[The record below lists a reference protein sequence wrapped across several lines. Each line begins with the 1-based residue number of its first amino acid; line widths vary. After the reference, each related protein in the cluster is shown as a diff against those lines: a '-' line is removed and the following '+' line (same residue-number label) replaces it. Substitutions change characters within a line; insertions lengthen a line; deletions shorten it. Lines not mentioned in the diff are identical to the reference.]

1 MFLLGL
7 NLSVGWIVAISIV
20 AVILIALMIVMLV
33 MVPFKLWFRALVSS
47 AHVSMIKLIGMKL
60 RKVDCQLVTLNYI
73 TARKA
78 GLKMT
83 IDELETHYLTGGNVE
98 RVVKALVASY
108 SANIDLTVQKA
119 KAIDLAGRDIYEAV
133 KNTVIPKIIETPEI
147 SAVAKDGIE
156 LIVKAKVTVIS
167 NMLMQISGAGEDTII
182 ARVGEGIVTTVG
194 STDSHKMILESP
206 ELISTTVLE
215 KGLDRGTAFYISSLD
230 IADIDVGRNI
240 DAELNIAK
248 AEAEKRIAQSK
259 AEERKS
265 MAIAAE
271 NEMKARVQEMRA
283 EVIRA
288 EAEVPKALAK
298 ALTSGNISVNDY
310 YEMQNIQADTAMRK
324 SLSKVEEEKVER
336 LTSPS
341 RRENITNQ
349 RSQSSPPSPFGGSQ
363 PFTPQQPFSAPITP
377 NYNSGGGQTYNPQLS
392 PLAARFAS
400 LAASQNQKK
409 GTTDDNN
416 KK

>member
-1 MFLLGL
+1 MFICGL
-7 NLSVGWIVAISIV
+7 SLSVGWIVGLSVIAVMLISLIV
-20 AVILIALMIVMLV
+20 VILVL
-33 MVPFKLWFRALVSS
+33 VPFKLWFRAFVSS
-47 AHVSMIKLIGMKL
+47 AHISMVKLIGMKL
-60 RKVDCQLVTLNYI
+60 RKVDCQLITLNYI

-78 GLKMT
+78 GLK
-83 IDELETHYLTGGNVE
+83 ISVDELETHFMAGGNVE
-98 RVVKALVASY
+98 NVVKALVAAY
-108 SANIDLTVQKA
+108 SANIDLTVSKA
-119 KAIDLAGRDIYEAV
+119 KAIDLAGRDVYEAV
-133 KNTVIPKIIETPEI
+133 RNTVVPKIIETPEI

-167 NMLMQISGAGEDTII
+167 NMLMQISGAGEDTIV

-194 STDSHKMILESP
+194 STASHKMILESP
-206 ELISTTVLE
+206 ELISSTVLE
-215 KGLDRGTAFYISSLD
+215 KGLDRGTAYYISSLD

-248 AEAEKRIAQSK
+248 AEAEKRIAQAK

-298 ALTSGNISVNDY
+298 ALSMGKISVNDY

-324 SLSKVEEEKVER
+324 SLSNSENEKAEK
-336 LTSPS
+336 LASKKD
-341 RRENITNQ
+341 
-349 RSQSSPPSPFGGSQ
+349 SQSTPRPVMPSPNAGFGSFGQSGTMSQ
-363 PFTPQQPFSAPITP
+363 PM
-377 NYNSGGGQTYNPQLS
+377 N
-392 PLAARFAS
+392 PLAARFAQ
-400 LAASQNQKK
+400 LAAAQRKNNN
-409 GTTDDNN
+409 TDSDNN
-416 KK
+416 K

>member
-1 MFLLGL
+1 MFLCGL
-7 NLSVGWIVAISIV
+7 NLSSGWIIGIAA
-20 AVILIALMIVMLV
+20 AVVVVLSLLIIMLV
-33 MVPFKLWFRALVSS
+33 LVPFKLWFRALVSS
-47 AHVSMIKLIGMKL
+47 AHISMVRLIGMKL
-60 RKVDCQLVTLNYI
+60 RKVDCQLITLNYI

-78 GLKMT
+78 GLKIT
-83 IDELETHYLTGGNVE
+83 VDELETHYMAGGNVE
-98 RVVKALVASY
+98 NVVKALAAAF

-119 KAIDLAGRDIYEAV
+119 KAIDLAGRDVYEAV
-133 KNTVIPKIIETPEI
+133 RNTVVPKIIETPEI

-206 ELISTTVLE
+206 ELISSTVLE
-215 KGLDRGTAFYISSLD
+215 KGLDRGTAYYISSLD

-248 AEAEKRIAQSK
+248 AEAEKRIAQAK

-283 EVIRA
+283 EVVRA

-298 ALTSGNISVNDY
+298 ALSMGKISVNDY
-310 YEMQNIQADTAMRK
+310 YEMQNIKADTAMRN
-324 SLSKVEEEKVER
+324 SLSKAEEEKAEKIAEKKSNPVETR
-336 LTSPS
+336 IPLPQTGGYGGYGGPMAP
-341 RRENITNQ
+341 TQ
-349 RSQSSPPSPFGGSQ
+349 ATPPSP
-363 PFTPQQPFSAPITP
+363 
-377 NYNSGGGQTYNPQLS
+377 NS
-392 PLAARFAS
+392 LAARFAA
-400 LAASQNQKK
+400 LAAAQRKNNANNDS
-409 GTTDDNN
+409 TD
-416 KK
+416 K

>member
-1 MFLLGL
+1 MFLCGL
-7 NLSVGWIVAISIV
+7 NLSTGWIIGLAAAAVVLIS
-20 AVILIALMIVMLV
+20 LMIVMLV
-33 MVPFKLWFRALVSS
+33 LVPFKLWFRALVSS
-47 AHVSMIKLIGMKL
+47 AHISMIRLIGMKL
-60 RKVDCQLVTLNYI
+60 RKVDCQLITLNYI

-78 GLKMT
+78 GLKIT
-83 IDELETHYLTGGNVE
+83 VDELETHYMAGGNVE
-98 RVVKALVASY
+98 NVVKALAAAF

-119 KAIDLAGRDIYEAV
+119 KAIDLAGRDVYEAV
-133 KNTVIPKIIETPEI
+133 RNTVVPKIIETPEI

-206 ELISTTVLE
+206 ELISSTVLE
-215 KGLDRGTAFYISSLD
+215 KGLDRGTAYYISSLD

-248 AEAEKRIAQSK
+248 AEAEKRIAQAK

-283 EVIRA
+283 EVVRA

-298 ALTSGNISVNDY
+298 ALSMGKISVNDY
-310 YEMQNIQADTAMRK
+310 YEMQNIKADTAMRN
-324 SLSKVEEEKVER
+324 SLSKAEEEKAEKIAEKKANPVEGR
-336 LTSPS
+336 IPIAPTGGGYGGFGGPMAP
-341 RRENITNQ
+341 TPPP
-349 RSQSSPPSPFGGSQ
+349 PPS
-363 PFTPQQPFSAPITP
+363 A
-377 NYNSGGGQTYNPQLS
+377 NS
-392 PLAARFAS
+392 LAARFAA
-400 LAASQNQKK
+400 LAAAQRKNNANNDS
-409 GTTDDNN
+409 TD
-416 KK
+416 K

>member
-1 MFLLGL
+1 MFICGFI
-7 NLSVGWIVAISIV
+7 LSTGWIIGLSIAGV
-20 AVILIALMIVMLV
+20 LLLSLVIVMLV
-33 MVPFKLWFRALVSS
+33 LVPFKLWFRAMVSS
-47 AHVSMIKLIGMKL
+47 AHISMLKLIGMKL
-60 RKVDCQLVTLNYI
+60 RKVDCQLITLNYI
-73 TARKA
+73 TAKKA
-78 GLKMT
+78 GLK
-83 IDELETHYLTGGNVE
+83 ISVDELETHYMAGGNVE
-98 RVVKALVASY
+98 NVVKALVAAY
-108 SANIDLTVQKA
+108 SANIDLTVSKA
-119 KAIDLAGRDIYEAV
+119 KAIDLAGRDVYEAV
-133 KNTVIPKIIETPEI
+133 RNTVVPKIIETPEI

-194 STDSHKMILESP
+194 STNSHKMILESP
-206 ELISTTVLE
+206 ELISSTVLE
-215 KGLDRGTAFYISSLD
+215 KGLDRGTAYYISSLD

-248 AEAEKRIAQSK
+248 AEAEKRIAQAK

-298 ALTSGNISVNDY
+298 ALSMGKISVNDY

-324 SLSKVEEEKVER
+324 SLSNSENEKTEK
-336 LTSPS
+336 LTS
-341 RRENITNQ
+341 RKDNQ
-349 RSQSSPPSPFGGSQ
+349 SNTAPKINPQPPFGSSFSFSQFGQSSPSQ
-363 PFTPQQPFSAPITP
+363 
-377 NYNSGGGQTYNPQLS
+377 NPAMN

-400 LAASQNQKK
+400 LAAAQRRNNSGGDSDSKK
-409 GTTDDNN
+409 
-416 KK
+416 

>member
-1 MFLLGL
+1 MFICGFI
-7 NLSVGWIVAISIV
+7 LSTGWIIGLSIAGV
-20 AVILIALMIVMLV
+20 LLLSLVIVMLV
-33 MVPFKLWFRALVSS
+33 LVPFKLWFRAMVSS
-47 AHVSMIKLIGMKL
+47 AHISMLKLIGMKL
-60 RKVDCQLVTLNYI
+60 RKVDCQLITLNYI
-73 TARKA
+73 TAKKA
-78 GLKMT
+78 GLK
-83 IDELETHYLTGGNVE
+83 ISVDELETHYMAGGNVE
-98 RVVKALVASY
+98 NVVKALVAAY
-108 SANIDLTVQKA
+108 SANIDLTVSKA
-119 KAIDLAGRDIYEAV
+119 KAIDLAGRDVYEAV
-133 KNTVIPKIIETPEI
+133 RNTVVPKIIETPEI

-194 STDSHKMILESP
+194 STNSHKMILESP
-206 ELISTTVLE
+206 ELISSTVLE
-215 KGLDRGTAFYISSLD
+215 KGLDRGTAYYISSLD

-248 AEAEKRIAQSK
+248 AEAEKRIAQAK

-298 ALTSGNISVNDY
+298 ALSMGKISVNDY

-324 SLSKVEEEKVER
+324 SLSNSENEKTEK
-336 LTSPS
+336 LTS
-341 RRENITNQ
+341 RKDNQ
-349 RSQSSPPSPFGGSQ
+349 SNTAPKINPQPPFGSSFSFSQFGQSSPSQ
-363 PFTPQQPFSAPITP
+363 
-377 NYNSGGGQTYNPQLS
+377 NPAMN

-400 LAASQNQKK
+400 LAAAQRRNNYGGDSDSKK
-409 GTTDDNN
+409 
-416 KK
+416 

>member
-1 MFLLGL
+1 MLIA
-7 NLSVGWIVAISIV
+7 SVRISTGWIVGLSI
-20 AVILIALMIVMLV
+20 AGFLLLAGLIVMLV
-33 MVPFKLWFRALVSS
+33 LVPFKLWFRAFVSS
-47 AHVSMIKLIGMKL
+47 AHISMLKLIGMKL
-60 RKVDCQLVTLNYI
+60 RKVDCQLITLNYI

-78 GLKMT
+78 GLKIT
-83 IDELETHYLTGGNVE
+83 VDELETHFMAGGNVE
-98 RVVKALVASY
+98 NVVKALVAAF

-119 KAIDLAGRDIYEAV
+119 KAIDLAGRDVYEAV
-133 KNTVIPKIIETPEI
+133 RNTVVPKIIETPEI

-156 LIVKAKVTVIS
+156 LIVKAKVTVVS

-206 ELISTTVLE
+206 ELISSTVLE
-215 KGLDRGTAFYISSLD
+215 KGLDRGTAYYISSLD

-248 AEAEKRIAQSK
+248 AEAEKRIAQAK

-283 EVIRA
+283 EVIKA

-298 ALTSGNISVNDY
+298 ALSSGKISVNDY
-310 YEMQNIQADTAMRK
+310 YEMQNIQADTAMRN
-324 SLSKVEEEKVER
+324 SLSKSEEEKAEKISTVTAQKKENQ
-336 LTSPS
+336 TS
-341 RRENITNQ
+341 
-349 RSQSSPPSPFGGSQ
+349 SSPFAPKSSGVGG
-363 PFTPQQPFSAPITP
+363 FSAGGYTP
-377 NYNSGGGQTYNPQLS
+377 PMN

-400 LAASQNQKK
+400 LAAAQKRNN
-409 GTTDDNN
+409 TSDDDN
-416 KK
+416 K

>member
-1 MFLLGL
+1 MI
-7 NLSVGWIVAISIV
+7 LSGFQLTTGWIAAIIVV
-20 AVILIALMIVMLV
+20 AVLFVTFVVTVLV
-33 MVPFKLWFRALVSS
+33 MVPFRLWFRAFVSS
-47 AHVSMIKLIGMKL
+47 AHISMLKLIGMKL
-60 RKVDCQLVTLNYI
+60 RKVDCQLITLNYI

-78 GLKMT
+78 GLKIT
-83 IDELETHYLTGGNVE
+83 VDELETHFMAGGSVE
-98 RVVKALVASY
+98 NVVKALVAAF

-119 KAIDLAGRDIYEAV
+119 KAIDLAGRDVYEAV
-133 KNTVIPKIIETPEI
+133 KNTVVPKIIETPEI
-147 SAVAKDGIE
+147 AAVAKDGIE
-156 LIVKAKVTVIS
+156 LIVKAKVTVVS

-206 ELISTTVLE
+206 ELISSTVLE
-215 KGLDRGTAFYISSLD
+215 KGLDRGTAYYISSLD

-248 AEAEKRIAQSK
+248 AEAEKRIAQAK

-288 EAEVPKALAK
+288 EAEVPKALSAGK
-298 ALTSGNISVNDY
+298 ISVNDY
-310 YEMQNIQADTAMRK
+310 YEMQNIKADTAMRN
-324 SLSKVEEEKVER
+324 SLSKAEDEKAEK
-336 LTSPS
+336 LSSLPKKDPS
-341 RRENITNQ
+341 AAPPRPMMQTPPMPQ
-349 RSQSSPPSPFGGSQ
+349 TPVGFGAPSPFSQ
-363 PFTPQQPFSAPITP
+363 QM
-377 NYNSGGGQTYNPQLS
+377 N

-400 LAASQNQKK
+400 LAAAQKRNNNS
-409 GTTDDNN
+409 GSDDN
-416 KK
+416 K

>member
-1 MFLLGL
+1 MI
-7 NLSVGWIVAISIV
+7 LSGFQLTTGWIVAIIV
-20 AVILIALMIVMLV
+20 AAVLFVTFVVTVLV
-33 MVPFKLWFRALVSS
+33 MVPFRLWFRAFVSS
-47 AHVSMIKLIGMKL
+47 AHISMLKLIGMKL
-60 RKVDCQLVTLNYI
+60 RKVDCQLITLNYI

-78 GLKMT
+78 GLKIT
-83 IDELETHYLTGGNVE
+83 VDELETHFMAGGSVE
-98 RVVKALVASY
+98 NVVKALVAAF

-119 KAIDLAGRDIYEAV
+119 KAIDLAGRDVYEAV
-133 KNTVIPKIIETPEI
+133 KNTVVPKIIETPEI
-147 SAVAKDGIE
+147 AAVAKDGIE
-156 LIVKAKVTVIS
+156 LIVKAKVTVVS

-206 ELISTTVLE
+206 ELISSTVLE
-215 KGLDRGTAFYISSLD
+215 KGLDRGTAYYISSLD

-248 AEAEKRIAQSK
+248 AEAEKRIAQAK

-298 ALTSGNISVNDY
+298 ALSAGKISVNDY
-310 YEMQNIQADTAMRK
+310 YEMQNIKADTAMRN
-324 SLSKVEEEKVER
+324 SLSKAEDEKAEK
-336 LTSPS
+336 LSSLPKKDPS
-341 RRENITNQ
+341 AAPPRPMMQTPPMPQ
-349 RSQSSPPSPFGGSQ
+349 TPVGFGAPSPFSQ
-363 PFTPQQPFSAPITP
+363 QM
-377 NYNSGGGQTYNPQLS
+377 N

-400 LAASQNQKK
+400 LAAAQKRNNNS
-409 GTTDDNN
+409 GSDDN
-416 KK
+416 K

>member
-1 MFLLGL
+1 MLLCSI
-7 NLSVGWIVAISIV
+7 NLSLGWILGIVVSSIL
-20 AVILIALMIVMLV
+20 LIAALIIMLV
-33 MVPFKLWFRALVSS
+33 LVPFKLWFRAFVSS
-47 AHVSMIKLIGMKL
+47 AHISMIKLIGMKL
-60 RKVDCQLVTLNYI
+60 RKVDCQLVVLNYI

-78 GLKMT
+78 GLKIT
-83 IDELETHYLTGGNVE
+83 VDELETHYMAGGSVENVV
-98 RVVKALVASY
+98 RAMVAAY

-119 KAIDLAGRDIYEAV
+119 KAIDLAGRDVYEAV
-133 KNTVIPKIIETPEI
+133 RNTVVPKIIETPEI
-147 SAVAKDGIE
+147 AAVAKDGIE
-156 LIVKAKVTVIS
+156 LIVKAKVTVVS

-206 ELISTTVLE
+206 ELISSTVLE
-215 KGLDRGTAFYISSLD
+215 KGLDRGTAYYISSLD

-248 AEAEKRIAQSK
+248 AEAEKRIAQAK

-298 ALTSGNISVNDY
+298 ALSAGKISVNDY
-310 YEMQNIQADTAMRK
+310 YEMQNIQADTAMRR
-324 SLSKVEEEKVER
+324 SLSRAEEEKVEK
-336 LTSPS
+336 LSSSSVKKDAPKPPMPS
-341 RRENITNQ
+341 TPAFN
-349 RSQSSPPSPFGGSQ
+349 PGFGGGV
-363 PFTPQQPFSAPITP
+363 PAF
-377 NYNSGGGQTYNPQLS
+377 NPQMN

-400 LAASQNQKK
+400 LAAAQKK
-409 GTTDDNN
+409 NNTDDNN
-416 KK
+416 NK

>member
-1 MFLLGL
+1 MFLCGL
-7 NLSVGWIVAISIV
+7 NLSKEWIIGLSVGA
-20 AVILIALMIVMLV
+20 AVLVSLIIVMLV
-33 MVPFKLWFRALVSS
+33 LVPFKLWFRALVSS
-47 AHVSMIKLIGMKL
+47 AHISMIRLIGMKL
-60 RKVDCQLVTLNYI
+60 RKVDCQLITLNYI

-78 GLKMT
+78 GLKIT
-83 IDELETHYLTGGNVE
+83 VDELETHYMAGGNVE
-98 RVVKALVASY
+98 NVVKALAAAF

-119 KAIDLAGRDIYEAV
+119 KAIDLAGRDVYEAV
-133 KNTVIPKIIETPEI
+133 RNTVVPKIIETPEI

-206 ELISTTVLE
+206 ELISSTVLE
-215 KGLDRGTAFYISSLD
+215 KGLDRGTAYYISSLD

-248 AEAEKRIAQSK
+248 AEAEKRIAQAK

-271 NEMKARVQEMRA
+271 NEMKARVEEMRA

-298 ALTSGNISVNDY
+298 ALSMGKISVNDY
-310 YEMQNIQADTAMRK
+310 YEMQNIKADTAMRN
-324 SLSKVEEEKVER
+324 SLSKIEDEKAEKISEKKANPIEPRMPVG
-336 LTSPS
+336 SGG
-341 RRENITNQ
+341 
-349 RSQSSPPSPFGGSQ
+349 FGG
-363 PFTPQQPFSAPITP
+363 FGSAMAP
-377 NYNSGGGQTYNPQLS
+377 NNAPPPPNS
-392 PLAARFAS
+392 LAARFAA
-400 LAASQNQKK
+400 LAAAQRKNNANN
-409 GTTDDNN
+409 DNN
-416 KK
+416 DK

>member
-1 MFLLGL
+1 MFICGFT
-7 NLSVGWIVAISIV
+7 LSVGWIVGLSIAGV
-20 AVILIALMIVMLV
+20 VLLTLMIVMLV
-33 MVPFKLWFRALVSS
+33 LVPFKLWFRALVSS
-47 AHVSMIKLIGMKL
+47 AHIPMMKLIGMKL
-60 RKVDCQLVTLNYI
+60 RKVDCQLITLNYI
-73 TARKA
+73 TAKKA
-78 GLKMT
+78 GLK
-83 IDELETHYLTGGNVE
+83 ISVDELETHFMAGGNVE
-98 RVVKALVASY
+98 NVVKALVAAY
-108 SANIDLTVQKA
+108 SANIDLTVSKA
-119 KAIDLAGRDIYEAV
+119 KAIDLAGRDVYEAV
-133 KNTVIPKIIETPEI
+133 RNTVVPKIIETPEI

-206 ELISTTVLE
+206 ELISSTVLE
-215 KGLDRGTAFYISSLD
+215 KGLDRGTAYYISSLD

-248 AEAEKRIAQSK
+248 AEAEKRIAQAK

-298 ALTSGNISVNDY
+298 ALSMGKISVNDY

-324 SLSKVEEEKVER
+324 SLSNAEDEKTEK
-336 LTSPS
+336 LASKKGEQQNS
-341 RRENITNQ
+341 RPMMP
-349 RSQSSPPSPFGGSQ
+349 QSSSFGGMAPMSSSMSQ
-363 PFTPQQPFSAPITP
+363 PM
-377 NYNSGGGQTYNPQLS
+377 N

-400 LAASQNQKK
+400 LAAAQRKNNN
-409 GTTDDNN
+409 TDTDNN
-416 KK
+416 K

>member
-1 MFLLGL
+1 MLLLSLQLSTGWIIGLSITAFLLL
-7 NLSVGWIVAISIV
+7 VGIIIVL
-20 AVILIALMIVMLV
+20 IL
-33 MVPFKLWFRALVSS
+33 VPFKLWFRALVSS
-47 AHVSMIKLIGMKL
+47 AHISMFKLIGMKL
-60 RKVDCQLVTLNYI
+60 RKVDCQLITLNYI

-78 GLKMT
+78 GLK
-83 IDELETHYLTGGNVE
+83 ISVDELETHFMAGGNVE
-98 RVVKALVASY
+98 NVVKALVAAY
-108 SANIDLTVQKA
+108 SANIDLTVSKA
-119 KAIDLAGRDIYEAV
+119 KAIDLAGRDVYHAV
-133 KNTVIPKIIETPEI
+133 RNTVVPKIIETPEI

-167 NMLMQISGAGEDTII
+167 NMLMQISGAGEETII

-194 STDSHKMILESP
+194 STVSHKMILESP
-206 ELISTTVLE
+206 ELISSTVLE
-215 KGLDRGTAFYISSLD
+215 KGLDRGTAYYISSLD

-283 EVIRA
+283 EVIKA

-298 ALTSGNISVNDY
+298 ALSMGKISVNDY

-324 SLSKVEEEKVER
+324 ALSNTENEKAEK
-336 LTSPS
+336 LAAKKD
-341 RRENITNQ
+341 
-349 RSQSSPPSPFGGSQ
+349 SQTAPRPIIPPSSSGFGGFSSMGAGSMSQ
-363 PFTPQQPFSAPITP
+363 PM
-377 NYNSGGGQTYNPQLS
+377 N

-400 LAASQNQKK
+400 LAAAQRKNN
-409 GTTDDNN
+409 TDTDNN
-416 KK
+416 NK

>member
-1 MFLLGL
+1 MFICGFT
-7 NLSVGWIVAISIV
+7 LSLGWIIGL
-20 AVILIALMIVMLV
+20 AVTGVVLLSLVIIMLV
-33 MVPFKLWFRALVSS
+33 LVPFRLWFRALVSS
-47 AHVSMIKLIGMKL
+47 AHISMLKLIGMKL
-60 RKVDCQLVTLNYI
+60 RKVDCQLISLNYI

-78 GLKMT
+78 GLKIT
-83 IDELETHYLTGGNVE
+83 VDELETHFMAGGNVE
-98 RVVKALVASY
+98 NVVKALVAAY
-108 SANIDLTVQKA
+108 SANIDLTVSKA
-119 KAIDLAGRDIYEAV
+119 KAIDLAGRDVYEAIRH
-133 KNTVIPKIIETPEI
+133 TVVPKIIETPEI

-194 STDSHKMILESP
+194 STSSHKMILESP
-206 ELISTTVLE
+206 ELISSTVLE
-215 KGLDRGTAFYISSLD
+215 KGLDRGTAYYIQSLD

-248 AEAEKRIAQSK
+248 AEAEKRIAQAK

-298 ALTSGNISVNDY
+298 ALSMGKISVNDY

-324 SLSKVEEEKVER
+324 SLSNTEEKKAEK
-336 LTSPS
+336 LETKKDMSSS
-341 RRENITNQ
+341 RPAPLPNSGFGGFG
-349 RSQSSPPSPFGGSQ
+349 SQMNSSPMSQ
-363 PFTPQQPFSAPITP
+363 PM
-377 NYNSGGGQTYNPQLS
+377 N
-392 PLAARFAS
+392 PLAARFAA
-400 LAASQNQKK
+400 LAAAQKR
-409 GTTDDNN
+409 NN
-416 KK
+416 NNSDSDTNK

>member
-1 MFLLGL
+1 MFLCSAGI
-7 NLSVGWIVAISIV
+7 SAGWIVAIVIASIL
-20 AVILIALMIVMLV
+20 LITALIVVLV
-33 MVPFKLWFRALVSS
+33 LVPFKLWFRAFVSS
-47 AHVSMIKLIGMKL
+47 AHISMIKLIGMKL
-60 RKVDCQLVTLNYI
+60 RKVECQLIVLNYI

-78 GLKMT
+78 GLKIT
-83 IDELETHYLTGGNVE
+83 VDELETHYMAGGSVE
-98 RVVKALVASY
+98 NVVKALVAAY
-108 SANIDLTVQKA
+108 SANIDLTIQKA
-119 KAIDLAGRDIYEAV
+119 KAIDLAGRDVYEAV
-133 KNTVIPKIIETPEI
+133 KNTVVPKIIETPEI

-156 LIVKAKVTVIS
+156 LIVKAKVTVVS

-194 STDSHKMILESP
+194 STESHKMILESP
-206 ELISTTVLE
+206 ELISSTVLE
-215 KGLDRGTAFYISSLD
+215 KGLDRGTAYYISSLD

-248 AEAEKRIAQSK
+248 AEAEKRIAQAK

-298 ALTSGNISVNDY
+298 ALSAGKISVNDY
-310 YEMQNIQADTAMRK
+310 YEMQNIQADTAMRN
-324 SLSKVEEEKVER
+324 SLSRAEDEKVEK
-336 LTSPS
+336 LASASPKKES
-341 RRENITNQ
+341 KP
-349 RSQSSPPSPFGGSQ
+349 SMPPPPSFNGGFGGGS
-363 PFTPQQPFSAPITP
+363 F
-377 NYNSGGGQTYNPQLS
+377 NPQMN

-400 LAASQNQKK
+400 LAAAQKK
-409 GTTDDNN
+409 NNTDDN
-416 KK
+416 K

>member
-1 MFLLGL
+1 MTLCA
-7 NLSVGWIVAISIV
+7 NSLSAGAIVAIS
-20 AVILIALMIVMLV
+20 LIAVVIIAIMVTMLV
-33 MVPFKLWFRALVSS
+33 LVPFKLWFRALVSS
-47 AHVSMIKLIGMKL
+47 AHISMLKLIGMKL
-60 RKVDCQLVTLNYI
+60 RKVDCQLIVLNYI

-78 GLKMT
+78 GLK
-83 IDELETHYLTGGNVE
+83 ISVEELETHFMAGGNVE
-98 RVVKALVASY
+98 NVVKSLVAAF

-119 KAIDLAGRDIYEAV
+119 KAIDLAGRDVYEAV
-133 KNTVIPKIIETPEI
+133 KNTVVPKIIETPEI

-206 ELISTTVLE
+206 ELISSTVLE
-215 KGLDRGTAFYISSLD
+215 KGLDRGTAYYISSLD

-248 AEAEKRIAQSK
+248 AEAEKRIAQAK

-298 ALTSGNISVNDY
+298 ALSSGKISVNDY
-310 YEMQNIQADTAMRK
+310 YEMQNIQADTAMRN
-324 SLSKVEEEKVER
+324 SLSQAETQKVEKLSATQKTENSF
-336 LTSPS
+336 TSISPKPLSSIQPS
-341 RRENITNQ
+341 
-349 RSQSSPPSPFGGSQ
+349 SQ
-363 PFTPQQPFSAPITP
+363 PSAFNQPM
-377 NYNSGGGQTYNPQLS
+377 N

-400 LAASQNQKK
+400 LAAAQKK
-409 GTTDDNN
+409 NNTDD
-416 KK
+416 KKS

>member
-1 MFLLGL
+1 MFICGFT
-7 NLSVGWIVAISIV
+7 LSLGWIIGL
-20 AVILIALMIVMLV
+20 AVLGVVLFTLFIIMLV
-33 MVPFKLWFRALVSS
+33 LVPFKLWFRALVSS
-47 AHVSMIKLIGMKL
+47 AHISMLKLIGMKL
-60 RKVDCQLVTLNYI
+60 RKVDCQLISLNYI

-78 GLKMT
+78 GLK
-83 IDELETHYLTGGNVE
+83 ISVDELETHFMAGGNVE
-98 RVVKALVASY
+98 NVVKALVAAY
-108 SANIDLTVQKA
+108 SANIDLTVSKA
-119 KAIDLAGRDIYEAV
+119 KAIDLAGRDVYEAIR
-133 KNTVIPKIIETPEI
+133 NTVVPKIIETPEI

-194 STDSHKMILESP
+194 STNSHKMILESP
-206 ELISTTVLE
+206 ELISATVLE
-215 KGLDRGTAFYISSLD
+215 KGLDRGTAYYIQSLD

-248 AEAEKRIAQSK
+248 AEAEKRIAQAK

-298 ALTSGNISVNDY
+298 ALSMGKISVNDY
-310 YEMQNIQADTAMRK
+310 YEMQNVQADTAMRK
-324 SLSKVEEEKVER
+324 SLSNSEEKKAEKIDAKKEAQQ
-336 LTSPS
+336 S
-341 RRENITNQ
+341 RSTPP
-349 RSQSSPPSPFGGSQ
+349 PPSSFGGFSQ
-363 PFTPQQPFSAPITP
+363 MNANPMNQPM
-377 NYNSGGGQTYNPQLS
+377 N

-400 LAASQNQKK
+400 LAAAQRRNN
-409 GTTDDNN
+409 GTDSDTN
-416 KK
+416 K

>member
-1 MFLLGL
+1 MFICSA
-7 NLSVGWIVAISIV
+7 NLSLGWIIGLSVAGLLLLIGLIIV
-20 AVILIALMIVMLV
+20 LV
-33 MVPFKLWFRALVSS
+33 LVPFRLWFRALVSS
-47 AHVSMIKLIGMKL
+47 AHISMIKLIAMKL
-60 RKVDCQLVTLNYI
+60 RKVDCQLITLNYI

-78 GLKMT
+78 GLK
-83 IDELETHYLTGGNVE
+83 ISVDELETHFMAGGNVE
-98 RVVKALVASY
+98 NVVKALVAAF

-119 KAIDLAGRDIYEAV
+119 KAIDLAGRDVYEAV
-133 KNTVIPKIIETPEI
+133 KNTVVPKIIETPEI

-156 LIVKAKVTVIS
+156 LIVKAKVTVVS

-206 ELISTTVLE
+206 ELISSTVLE
-215 KGLDRGTAFYISSLD
+215 KGLDRGTAYYISSLD

-248 AEAEKRIAQSK
+248 AEAEKRIAQAK

-298 ALTSGNISVNDY
+298 ALSMGKISVNDY
-310 YEMQNIQADTAMRK
+310 YEMQNIQADTAMRN
-324 SLSKVEEEKVER
+324 SLSKTEEEKAEKISKKET
-336 LTSPS
+336 LPQKPS
-341 RRENITNQ
+341 TV
-349 RSQSSPPSPFGGSQ
+349 SSNPFGGTSTFGTQSQ
-363 PFTPQQPFSAPITP
+363 SQQAPM
-377 NYNSGGGQTYNPQLS
+377 S

-400 LAASQNQKK
+400 LAAMQKK
-409 GTTDDNN
+409 NNTDTN
-416 KK
+416 K

>member
-1 MFLLGL
+1 MFLCGLTLGT
-7 NLSVGWIVAISIV
+7 GWIVAICVVCTLLLATMI
-20 AVILIALMIVMLV
+20 VILAL
-33 MVPFKLWFRALVSS
+33 VPFRLWFRAFVSS
-47 AHVSMIKLIGMKL
+47 AHISMVKLIGMKL
-60 RKVDCQLVTLNYI
+60 RKVDCQLITLNYI

-78 GLKMT
+78 GLK
-83 IDELETHYLTGGNVE
+83 ISVDELETHFMAGGSVE
-98 RVVKALVASY
+98 NVVKALVAAF

-119 KAIDLAGRDIYEAV
+119 KAIDLAGRDVYQAV
-133 KNTVIPKIIETPEI
+133 RNTVVPKIIETPEI

-156 LIVKAKVTVIS
+156 LIVKAKVTVVS

-206 ELISTTVLE
+206 ELISSTVLE
-215 KGLDRGTAFYISSLD
+215 KGLDRGTAYYISSLD

-248 AEAEKRIAQSK
+248 AEAEKRIAQAK

-283 EVIRA
+283 EVIKA

-298 ALTSGNISVNDY
+298 ALSSGKISVNDY
-310 YEMQNIQADTAMRK
+310 YEMQNIQADTAMRN
-324 SLSKVEEEKVER
+324 SLSKTEEEKTEK
-336 LTSPS
+336 LATSNSAPKKDNSLVNS
-341 RRENITNQ
+341 R
-349 RSQSSPPSPFGGSQ
+349 PPMGGSPFGQ
-363 PFTPQQPFSAPITP
+363 TPYTP
-377 NYNSGGGQTYNPQLS
+377 PMN

-400 LAASQNQKK
+400 LAASQKRNN
-409 GTTDDNN
+409 TDDNN
-416 KK
+416 NK

>member
-1 MFLLGL
+1 MLLCGVNLSTGWIIGLSIAAFLLL
-7 NLSVGWIVAISIV
+7 VFII
-20 AVILIALMIVMLV
+20 VILI

-47 AHVSMIKLIGMKL
+47 AHISMIKLIGMKL
-60 RKVDCQLVTLNYI
+60 RKVDCQLIILNYI

-78 GLKMT
+78 GLKIT
-83 IDELETHYLTGGNVE
+83 IDELETHYLAGGNVE
-98 RVVKALVASY
+98 RVVKALVASN

-133 KNTVIPKIIETPEI
+133 KTTVIPKIIETPAI

-230 IADIDVGRNI
+230 IADVDVGRNI

-283 EVIRA
+283 EVIKA

-324 SLSKVEEEKVER
+324 SLSRVEEEKVER

-341 RRENITNQ
+341 RRENIANAKAQQQ
-349 RSQSSPPSPFGGSQ
+349 RSSFMQ
-363 PFTPQQPFSAPITP
+363 PQPYPTP
-377 NYNSGGGQTYNPQLS
+377 NPQPYPAPNTQSNSSSSSQTYNPQLS

-400 LAASQNQKK
+400 LAASQKK
-409 GTTDDNN
+409 DNDDNN

>member
-1 MFLLGL
+1 MFLCAGS
-7 NLSVGWIVAISIV
+7 LSVGWIIGITLIS
-20 AVILIALMIVMLV
+20 ALVLTWIIVMLV

-47 AHVSMIKLIGMKL
+47 AHISMLKLIGMKL
-60 RKVDCQLVTLNYI
+60 RKVDCQLITLNYI

-78 GLKMT
+78 GLK
-83 IDELETHYLTGGNVE
+83 ISVDELETHYMAGGNVE
-98 RVVKALVASY
+98 NVVKALVAAY
-108 SANIDLTVQKA
+108 SANIDLTSGKA
-119 KAIDLAGRDIYEAV
+119 KAIDLAGRDVYEAV
-133 KNTVIPKIIETPEI
+133 RNTVVPKIIETPEI

-156 LIVKAKVTVIS
+156 LIVKAKVTVVS

-206 ELISTTVLE
+206 ELISSTVLE
-215 KGLDRGTAFYISSLD
+215 KGLDRGTAYYISSLD

-283 EVIRA
+283 EVIKA

-298 ALTSGNISVNDY
+298 ALSSGKMTVNDY
-310 YEMQNIQADTAMRK
+310 YELQNVQADTAMRK
-324 SLSKVEEEKVER
+324 ALGKSEEEKVER
-336 LTSPS
+336 SS
-341 RRENITNQ
+341 NAQRKEAATNQ
-349 RSQSSPPSPFGGSQ
+349 PKPATQQTPFG
-363 PFTPQQPFSAPITP
+363 SAP
-377 NYNSGGGQTYNPQLS
+377 SFGQSNFQPQMS

-400 LAASQNQKK
+400 LAAAQKRNN
-409 GTTDDNN
+409 DDN

>member
-1 MFLLGL
+1 MFLCGL
-7 NLSVGWIVAISIV
+7 NLSSGMIIGLAVGAVVLIS
-20 AVILIALMIVMLV
+20 LMIIMLV
-33 MVPFKLWFRALVSS
+33 LVPFKLWFRALVSS
-47 AHVSMIKLIGMKL
+47 AHISMVRLIGMKL
-60 RKVDCQLVTLNYI
+60 RKVDCQLITLNYI

-78 GLKMT
+78 GLKIT
-83 IDELETHYLTGGNVE
+83 VDELETHYMAGGNVE
-98 RVVKALVASY
+98 NVVKALAAAF

-119 KAIDLAGRDIYEAV
+119 KAIDLAGRDVYEAV
-133 KNTVIPKIIETPEI
+133 RNTVVPKIIETPEI

-206 ELISTTVLE
+206 ELISSTVLE
-215 KGLDRGTAFYISSLD
+215 KGLDRGTAYYISSLD

-248 AEAEKRIAQSK
+248 AEAEKRIAQAK

-283 EVIRA
+283 EVVRA

-298 ALTSGNISVNDY
+298 ALSMGKISVNDY
-310 YEMQNIQADTAMRK
+310 YEMQNIKADTAMRN
-324 SLSKVEEEKVER
+324 SLSKSEEEKAEKISER
-336 LTSPS
+336 KSAPS
-341 RRENITNQ
+341 ESRIPT
-349 RSQSSPPSPFGGSQ
+349 PMGGGFGGYSG
-363 PFTPQQPFSAPITP
+363 PMAPTQAP
-377 NYNSGGGQTYNPQLS
+377 PPANS
-392 PLAARFAS
+392 LAARFAA
-400 LAASQNQKK
+400 LAAAQRKNNNNN
-409 GTTDDNN
+409 DNN
-416 KK
+416 DK

>member
-1 MFLLGL
+1 MLLCST
-7 NLSVGWIVAISIV
+7 NLSVGWIVAISVVGVLLLAWLIV
-20 AVILIALMIVMLV
+20 LLV

-47 AHVSMIKLIGMKL
+47 AHISMLKLIGMKL
-60 RKVDCQLVTLNYI
+60 RKVDLQLIVLNYI
-73 TARKA
+73 TAKKA
-78 GLKMT
+78 GLKIT
-83 IDELETHYLTGGNVE
+83 VDELETHYMAGGNVE
-98 RVVKALVASY
+98 RVVKALVAAY

-119 KAIDLAGRDIYEAV
+119 KAIDLAGRDVYEAV
-133 KNTVIPKIIETPEI
+133 RNTVVPKIIETPEI

-156 LIVKAKVTVIS
+156 LIVKAKVTVVS

-206 ELISTTVLE
+206 ELISSTVLE
-215 KGLDRGTAFYISSLD
+215 KGLDRGTAYYISSLD

-283 EVIRA
+283 EVVKA

-298 ALTSGNISVNDY
+298 ALSTGKISVSDY
-310 YEMQNIQADTAMRK
+310 YEMQNIQADTAMRN
-324 SLSKVEEEKVER
+324 SLSKTEEEKA
-336 LTSPS
+336 
-341 RRENITNQ
+341 ENISSKKEIQ
-349 RSQSSPPSPFGGSQ
+349 SQPKPATQTTGGFGNSSFGGGTQTFS
-363 PFTPQQPFSAPITP
+363 PQM
-377 NYNSGGGQTYNPQLS
+377 N

-400 LAASQNQKK
+400 LAAAQKK
-409 GTTDDNN
+409 NNTTSDDTA
-416 KK
+416 K

>member
-1 MFLLGL
+1 MY
-7 NLSVGWIVAISIV
+7 LSSFQLSTGWIVAII
-20 AVILIALMIVMLV
+20 IASVLLLAFMITVLV
-33 MVPFKLWFRALVSS
+33 MVPFRLWFRAFVSG
-47 AHVSMIKLIGMKL
+47 AHISMIKLIAMKL
-60 RKVDCQLVTLNYI
+60 RKVDCQLITLNYI

-78 GLKMT
+78 GLKIT
-83 IDELETHYLTGGNVE
+83 VDELETHFMAGGNVE
-98 RVVKALVASY
+98 NVVKSLVAAY

-119 KAIDLAGRDIYEAV
+119 KAIDLAGRDVYEAV
-133 KNTVIPKIIETPEI
+133 KNTVVPKIIETPEI

-156 LIVKAKVTVIS
+156 LIVKAKVTVVS

-206 ELISTTVLE
+206 ELISSTVLE
-215 KGLDRGTAFYISSLD
+215 KGLDRGTAYYISSLD

-248 AEAEKRIAQSK
+248 AEAEKRIAQAK

-298 ALTSGNISVNDY
+298 ALSSGKISVNDY

-324 SLSKVEEEKVER
+324 SLGRAEEEKADKLGSAQKKDTSSQR
-336 LTSPS
+336 PMTPPPISTTPLGSFGSPS
-341 RRENITNQ
+341 PY
-349 RSQSSPPSPFGGSQ
+349 SQQ
-363 PFTPQQPFSAPITP
+363 M
-377 NYNSGGGQTYNPQLS
+377 N

-400 LAASQNQKK
+400 LAASQKRNNV
-409 GTTDDNN
+409 TTDDN
-416 KK
+416 K

>member
-1 MFLLGL
+1 MFLC
-7 NLSVGWIVAISIV
+7 NSNISTGVIIGI
-20 AVILIALMIVMLV
+20 AVTVVLLISLLIIMLV
-33 MVPFKLWFRALVSS
+33 LVPFKLWFRALVSS
-47 AHVSMIKLIGMKL
+47 AHISMVRLIGMKL
-60 RKVDCQLVTLNYI
+60 RKVDCQLITLNYI

-78 GLKMT
+78 GLKIT
-83 IDELETHYLTGGNVE
+83 VDELETHFMAGGNVE
-98 RVVKALVASY
+98 NVVKALAAAF

-119 KAIDLAGRDIYEAV
+119 KAIDLAGRDVYEAV
-133 KNTVIPKIIETPEI
+133 RNTVVPKIIETPEI

-206 ELISTTVLE
+206 ELISSTVLE
-215 KGLDRGTAFYISSLD
+215 KGLDRGTAYYISSLD

-248 AEAEKRIAQSK
+248 AEAEKRIAQAK

-283 EVIRA
+283 EVVRA

-298 ALTSGNISVNDY
+298 ALSMGKISVNDY
-310 YEMQNIQADTAMRK
+310 YEMQNIKADTAMRN
-324 SLSKVEEEKVER
+324 SLSKTEEEKAEKLAEKKPGLPDAR
-336 LTSPS
+336 MPMNHASG
-341 RRENITNQ
+341 
-349 RSQSSPPSPFGGSQ
+349 FGGYSNPMSMPQ
-363 PFTPQQPFSAPITP
+363 PPIQGQP
-377 NYNSGGGQTYNPQLS
+377 NS
-392 PLAARFAS
+392 LAARFAA
-400 LAASQNQKK
+400 LAAAQRKNNNANN
-409 GTTDDNN
+409 DNEE
-416 KK
+416 K

>member
-1 MFLLGL
+1 MLLL
-7 NLSVGWIVAISIV
+7 SANLSVGWIIAIV
-20 AVILIALMIVMLV
+20 ALSAVVLALIITMLV
-33 MVPFKLWFRALVSS
+33 LVPFKLWFRAFVSS
-47 AHVSMIKLIGMKL
+47 AHISMFKLIGMKL
-60 RKVDCQLVTLNYI
+60 RKVDCQLITLNYI

-78 GLKMT
+78 GLKIT
-83 IDELETHYLTGGNVE
+83 VDELETHFMAGGSVE
-98 RVVKALVASY
+98 NVVKALVAAF

-119 KAIDLAGRDIYEAV
+119 KAIDLAGRDVYEAV
-133 KNTVIPKIIETPEI
+133 RNTVVPKIIETPEI

-156 LIVKAKVTVIS
+156 LIVKAKVTVVS

-206 ELISTTVLE
+206 ELIYSTVLE
-215 KGLDRGTAFYISSLD
+215 KGLDRGTAYYISSLD

-298 ALTSGNISVNDY
+298 ALSSGKISVNDY
-310 YEMQNIQADTAMRK
+310 YEMQNIQADTDMRR
-324 SLSKVEEEKVER
+324 SLSKSEDEKAEK
-336 LTSPS
+336 
-341 RRENITNQ
+341 IA
-349 RSQSSPPSPFGGSQ
+349 SQKKDAAQTTGVNTRPMAAQSPFGAS
-363 PFTPQQPFSAPITP
+363 PSFSNP
-377 NYNSGGGQTYNPQLS
+377 SFNPQMN

-400 LAASQNQKK
+400 LAAAQKRNNNNS
-409 GTTDDNN
+409 GDDN
-416 KK
+416 K

>member
-1 MFLLGL
+1 MLICGFT
-7 NLSVGWIVAISIV
+7 LSLGWIIGLAVAGALLLTLLIIML
-20 AVILIALMIVMLV
+20 IL
-33 MVPFKLWFRALVSS
+33 VPFKLWFRALVSS
-47 AHVSMIKLIGMKL
+47 AHISMLKLIGMKL
-60 RKVDCQLVTLNYI
+60 RKVDCQLISLNYI

-78 GLKMT
+78 GLKIT
-83 IDELETHYLTGGNVE
+83 VDELETHFMAGGNVE
-98 RVVKALVASY
+98 TVVKALVAAY
-108 SANIDLTVQKA
+108 SANIDLTVSKA
-119 KAIDLAGRDIYEAV
+119 KAIDLAGRDVYEAI
-133 KNTVIPKIIETPEI
+133 KNTVVPKIIQTPEI

-194 STDSHKMILESP
+194 STASHKMILESP
-206 ELISTTVLE
+206 ELISSTVLE
-215 KGLDRGTAFYISSLD
+215 KGLDRGTAYYIQSLD

-248 AEAEKRIAQSK
+248 AEAEKRIAQAK

-298 ALTSGNISVNDY
+298 ALSMGKISVNDY

-324 SLSKVEEEKVER
+324 SLSNSEEKKSEK
-336 LTSPS
+336 LDSK
-341 RRENITNQ
+341 REA
-349 RSQSSPPSPFGGSQ
+349 QSSRPAPLPNTGFGGFPQANSSPMSQ
-363 PFTPQQPFSAPITP
+363 PM
-377 NYNSGGGQTYNPQLS
+377 N

-400 LAASQNQKK
+400 LAAAQRRNNN
-409 GTTDDNN
+409 TDSDTN
-416 KK
+416 K

>member
-1 MFLLGL
+1 MFICGFT
-7 NLSVGWIVAISIV
+7 LSLGWIIGLSALGVLLLTLFIV
-20 AVILIALMIVMLV
+20 MIVL
-33 MVPFKLWFRALVSS
+33 VPFKLWFRALVSS
-47 AHVSMIKLIGMKL
+47 AHISMLKLIGMKL
-60 RKVDCQLVTLNYI
+60 RKVDCQLISLNYI

-78 GLKMT
+78 GLK
-83 IDELETHYLTGGNVE
+83 ISVDELETHFMAGGNVE
-98 RVVKALVASY
+98 NVVKALVAAY
-108 SANIDLTVQKA
+108 SANIDLTVSKA
-119 KAIDLAGRDIYEAV
+119 KAIDLAGRDVYEAIR
-133 KNTVIPKIIETPEI
+133 NTVVPKIIETPEI

-194 STDSHKMILESP
+194 STNSHKMILESP
-206 ELISTTVLE
+206 ELISATVLE
-215 KGLDRGTAFYISSLD
+215 KGLDRGTAYYIQSLD

-248 AEAEKRIAQSK
+248 AEAEKRIAQAK

-298 ALTSGNISVNDY
+298 ALSMGKISVNDY

-324 SLSKVEEEKVER
+324 SLSNSEEKKAEKIEIKKDAQA
-336 LTSPS
+336 S
-341 RRENITNQ
+341 RPTP
-349 RSQSSPPSPFGGSQ
+349 PPSAGGFGGFAQMNTNPMNQ
-363 PFTPQQPFSAPITP
+363 PM
-377 NYNSGGGQTYNPQLS
+377 N

-400 LAASQNQKK
+400 LAAAQRRNN
-409 GTTDDNN
+409 GTDSDTN
-416 KK
+416 K

>member
-1 MFLLGL
+1 MFLCEFHLTTPWIIGI
-7 NLSVGWIVAISIV
+7 SVVGVLVLAWFIAM
-20 AVILIALMIVMLV
+20 LIA
-33 MVPFKLWFRALVSS
+33 VPFKLWFRALVSS
-47 AHVSMIKLIGMKL
+47 AHVSMMKLIGMKL
-60 RKVDCQLVTLNYI
+60 RKTDSQLIILNYI

-78 GLKMT
+78 GLKIT
-83 IDELETHYLTGGNVE
+83 VDELETHYLAGGNVE
-98 RVVKALVASY
+98 RVVKALVASN

-119 KAIDLAGRDIYEAV
+119 KAIDLAGRDIYAAV
-133 KNTVIPKIIETPEI
+133 KTTVIPKIIETPEI

-341 RRENITNQ
+341 RRDMQANAPKQ
-349 RSQSSPPSPFGGSQ
+349 APMAPQ
-363 PFTPQQPFSAPITP
+363 PQQPQ
-377 NYNSGGGQTYNPQLS
+377 NNNGTYNQQMS

-400 LAASQNQKK
+400 LAASQKK
-409 GTTDDNN
+409 TED

>member
-1 MFLLGL
+1 MFLSSFQ
-7 NLSVGWIVAISIV
+7 LSTGWIVAIIV
-20 AVILIALMIVMLV
+20 AAVLLIAGLIVVLV

-47 AHVSMIKLIGMKL
+47 AHISMIKLIGMKL
-60 RKVDCQLVTLNYI
+60 RKVDCQLITLNYI

-78 GLKMT
+78 GLKIT
-83 IDELETHYLTGGNVE
+83 VDELETHFMAGGSVE
-98 RVVKALVASY
+98 NVVKALVAAF
-108 SANIDLTVQKA
+108 SANIDLTSQKA
-119 KAIDLAGRDIYEAV
+119 KAIDLAGRDVYEAV
-133 KNTVIPKIIETPEI
+133 KNTVVPKIIETPEI

-156 LIVKAKVTVIS
+156 LIVKAKVTVVS

-206 ELISTTVLE
+206 ELISSTVLE
-215 KGLDRGTAFYISSLD
+215 KGLDRGTAYYISSLD

-248 AEAEKRIAQSK
+248 AEAEKRIAQAK

-283 EVIRA
+283 EVIKA

-298 ALTSGNISVNDY
+298 ALSAGKISVNDY
-310 YEMQNIQADTAMRK
+310 YEMQNIQADTAMRN
-324 SLSKVEEEKVER
+324 SLSKAEEEKADKLSSLPR
-336 LTSPS
+336 KDSS
-341 RRENITNQ
+341 
-349 RSQSSPPSPFGGSQ
+349 SQSRPIMPTPPMP
-363 PFTPQQPFSAPITP
+363 SAPPTFGAPP
-377 NYNSGGGQTYNPQLS
+377 NPFNQQMN

-400 LAASQNQKK
+400 LAAAQKRNNNA
-409 GTTDDNN
+409 GSDDN
-416 KK
+416 K

>member
-1 MFLLGL
+1 MFICKFELG
-7 NLSVGWIVAISIV
+7 VGWIVGLSILGVLLLV
-20 AVILIALMIVMLV
+20 AFIVVLIL
-33 MVPFKLWFRALVSS
+33 VPFKLWFRALVSS
-47 AHVSMIKLIGMKL
+47 AHISMLRLIGMKF
-60 RKVDCQLVTLNYI
+60 RKIDCQLITFNYI

-78 GLKMT
+78 GLK
-83 IDELETHYLTGGNVE
+83 ISVDELETHYMAGGSVE
-98 RVVKALVASY
+98 NVVKALVAAY
-108 SANIDLTVQKA
+108 SANIDLTVSKA
-119 KAIDLAGRDIYEAV
+119 KAIDLAGRDVYQAV
-133 KNTVIPKIIETPEI
+133 RNTVVPKIIETPEI

-167 NMLMQISGAGEDTII
+167 NMLMQISGAGEDTIV

-194 STDSHKMILESP
+194 STSSHKMILESP
-206 ELISTTVLE
+206 ELISSTVLE
-215 KGLDRGTAFYISSLD
+215 KGLDRGTAYYISSLD

-248 AEAEKRIAQSK
+248 AEAEKRIAQAK

-298 ALTSGNISVNDY
+298 ALSMGKISVNDY

-324 SLSKVEEEKVER
+324 SLSNSENEKAEK
-336 LTSPS
+336 LAS
-341 RRENITNQ
+341 RRDG
-349 RSQSSPPSPFGGSQ
+349 QSSPKPIMPSPNTGFSGFSQMGNGAMSQ
-363 PFTPQQPFSAPITP
+363 PM
-377 NYNSGGGQTYNPQLS
+377 N

-400 LAASQNQKK
+400 LAAAQRKNN
-409 GTTDDNN
+409 TDSDNN
-416 KK
+416 DK

>member
-1 MFLLGL
+1 MFLCSIS
-7 NLSVGWIVAISIV
+7 LSTGWIIGICVAGAFLVTSMI
-20 AVILIALMIVMLV
+20 VILAL
-33 MVPFKLWFRALVSS
+33 VPFKLWFRAFVSS
-47 AHVSMIKLIGMKL
+47 AHISMIKLIGMKL
-60 RKVDCQLVTLNYI
+60 RKVDCQLITLNYI

-78 GLKMT
+78 GLK
-83 IDELETHYLTGGNVE
+83 ISVDELETHFMAGGNVE
-98 RVVKALVASY
+98 NVVKALVAAF

-119 KAIDLAGRDIYEAV
+119 KAIDLAGRDVYEAV
-133 KNTVIPKIIETPEI
+133 RNTVVPKIIETPEI

-156 LIVKAKVTVIS
+156 LIVKAKVTVVS

-206 ELISTTVLE
+206 ELISSTVLE
-215 KGLDRGTAFYISSLD
+215 KGLDRGTAYYISSLD

-248 AEAEKRIAQSK
+248 AEAEKRIAQAK

-283 EVIRA
+283 EVIKA

-298 ALTSGNISVNDY
+298 ALSSGKISVNDY

-324 SLSKVEEEKVER
+324 SLSKTEDEKAEKIASSSSQKKESTPPPAKTQSGFTT
-336 LTSPS
+336 TS
-341 RRENITNQ
+341 
-349 RSQSSPPSPFGGSQ
+349 FGSTG
-363 PFTPQQPFSAPITP
+363 TPL
-377 NYNSGGGQTYNPQLS
+377 N

-400 LAASQNQKK
+400 LAAAQRRNN
-409 GTTDDNN
+409 TDDTTN
-416 KK
+416 K